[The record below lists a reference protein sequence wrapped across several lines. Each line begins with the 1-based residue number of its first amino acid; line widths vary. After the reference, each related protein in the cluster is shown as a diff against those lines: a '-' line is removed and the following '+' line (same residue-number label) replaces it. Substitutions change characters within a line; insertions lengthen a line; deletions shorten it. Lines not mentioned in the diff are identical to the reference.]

1 MHPAN
6 FSNPLEVVEEDMETL
21 KMLRSLVSE
30 NVSRISLVCVFWL
43 SMRNYARQNK
53 IPVLLVFTK
62 DDKAGH
68 KSSRWAVE
76 PFLEEGQV
84 FQICNYFEML

>member
-1 MHPAN
+1 
-6 FSNPLEVVEEDMETL
+6 
-21 KMLRSLVSE
+21 MLRSLVSE
-30 NVSRISLVCVFWL
+30 NVSRIPLVHVFRL

-68 KSSRWAVE
+68 KSSRAVE
-76 PFLEEGQV
+76 PFLAEGQV
-84 FQICNYFEML
+84 FQICNYFKMLYVEETRRNCYLQNTTCWRA